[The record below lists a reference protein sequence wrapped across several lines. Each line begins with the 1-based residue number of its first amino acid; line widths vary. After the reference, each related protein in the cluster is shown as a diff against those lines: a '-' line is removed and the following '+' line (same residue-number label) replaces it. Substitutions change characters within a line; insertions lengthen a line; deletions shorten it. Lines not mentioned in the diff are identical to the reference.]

1 MEGEQLTFEEFAFLN
16 KLRRVW
22 RGIIEADG
30 GHCPCCH
37 RWGKIYPRSLNE
49 TMARSMVWL
58 AHHSAHGDWIDVP
71 KRGPRW
77 LVRSNQLP
85 TLRWWGL
92 VERHGNDDPTK
103 RHSGLWRATERGI
116 LFAQNRL
123 QVPKKVYTYNAE
135 VEDFGKELVTIR
147 DCVESFD
154 YSAVMVSST

>member
-1 MEGEQLTFEEFAFLN
+1 MTTKQEFLTD
-16 KLRRVW
+16 LRSIW
-22 RGIIEADG
+22 RGIIGDEG
-30 GHCPCCH
+30 GHCPCCD

-49 TMARSMVWL
+49 TMARSLVWL
-58 AHHSAHGDWIDVP
+58 AHHSTNGDWVDVP
-71 KRGPRW
+71 KRAPRW

-92 VERHGNDDPTK
+92 VERLDTEDKTK
-103 RHSGLWRATERGI
+103 KHSGLWRATQRGI

-135 VEDFGKELVTIR
+135 VEGFSEELVTIK

-154 YSAVMVSST
+154 YSAVMESNT

>member
-1 MEGEQLTFEEFAFLN
+1 MTEEEFTFLD
-16 KLRRVW
+16 KLRSMW
-22 RGIIEADG
+22 RGVINDDG
-30 GHCPCCH
+30 GRCPCCD

-49 TMARSMVWL
+49 TMALSLVWL
-58 AHHSAHGDWIDVP
+58 AAQSVDGEWINIP
-71 KRGPRW
+71 QRGPRW

-92 VERHGNDDPTK
+92 VERLDTGDKTK
-103 RHSGLWRATERGI
+103 KHSGLWRATEKGI

-135 VEDFGKELVTIR
+135 VEGFSEELVTIK

-154 YSAVMVSST
+154 YSAVMETGIKADDE